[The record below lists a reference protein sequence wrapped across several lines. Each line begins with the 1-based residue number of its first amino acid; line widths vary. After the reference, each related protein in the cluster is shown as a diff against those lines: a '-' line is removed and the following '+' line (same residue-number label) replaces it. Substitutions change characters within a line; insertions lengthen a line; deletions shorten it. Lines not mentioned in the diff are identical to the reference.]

1 MNDKATNSRETKDG
15 ASKSDPDPPEQI
27 MPSKHAP
34 SPPTEVPEGCWVIND
49 GTELRIGASS
59 ASLGR
64 AACFLFAFLFWN
76 AIVGIFVSLL
86 VHETIR
92 TSGGTPPTWTRPWIP
107 GSGPM
112 PLAAVIV
119 GWVVMSPFILGA
131 VVIFMSLAMQIAG
144 RVEVTLRAGRGE
156 LFCGVGPIGRTRRFD
171 ASKVRSVGLHPMK
184 VRDENGNLTG
194 DYELQLDAERPLR
207 FGSQLRLRKQVFL
220 QQALTDA
227 LAP

>member
-1 MNDKATNSRETKDG
+1 MLARSSQP
-15 ASKSDPDPPEQI
+15 A
-27 MPSKHAP
+27 
-34 SPPTEVPEGCWVIND
+34 SPPTDTPPGCWVIDD
-49 GTELRIGASS
+49 GTEVRIGAST

-64 AACFLFAFLFWN
+64 AAFFLVGFLFWN
-76 AIVGIFVSLL
+76 AIVGFIVSGL

-92 TSGGTPPTWTRPWIP
+92 TSGGTPPGWTAPWFP
-107 GSGPM
+107 GKGPM

-119 GWVVMSPFILGA
+119 CWVVMSPFILGA
-131 VVIFMSLAMQIAG
+131 VVIFMGLAMHIAG

-194 DYELQLDAERPLR
+194 FYELQLDAERPLR

-227 LAP
+227 LVP

>member
-1 MNDKATNSRETKDG
+1 
-15 ASKSDPDPPEQI
+15 

-34 SPPTEVPEGCWVIND
+34 SPPTDVPEGCWVIND
-49 GTELRIGASS
+49 GTEVRIGASS
-59 ASLGR
+59 ASLGG

-76 AIVGIFVSLL
+76 AIVGFIVSGL

-92 TSGGTPPTWTRPWIP
+92 TSGGTPPGWTAPWFP
-107 GSGPM
+107 GKGPL

-131 VVIFMSLAMQIAG
+131 VVIFMGLAMQIAG

-156 LFCGVGPIGRTRRFD
+156 LFCGVGRIGRTRRFD

-194 DYELQLDAERPLR
+194 FYELQLDAERPLR
-207 FGSQLRLRKQVFL
+207 FGSQLALRKQVFL

-227 LAP
+227 LVP